1 MKKRYLVTVQVESLD
16 QIQRVVTKRVA
27 VKRIHVPT
35 RRVTLACT
43 SQELCLKV
51 LKVLKVKR
59 RLAND

>member
-16 QIQRVVTKRVA
+16 QIQRVLTKRVA

-51 LKVLKVKR
+51 KR